1 MFYALAEVQLLDN
14 SIYRAIADRVYLF
27 IGVIAL
33 FMLSSSL
40 LKALVNPDEINKGV
54 IKSFKSLITSVIL
67 VVLIPTIFKYAFS
80 MQSAIL
86 SDNIIGKIFQID
98 LNKFK
103 ETGESPITNS
113 SDSMYEVC
121 NFETEPEKGVVVKD
135 SSGKDSL
142 VNSEITHNECQG
154 NYITLTILE
163 AFLLQTIVIMLKLQI
178 LMEHLGQML
187 DCIWFILEIL
197 IIWQHLQ
204 KMLMTRI
211 KTIAYPIQL

>member
-1 MFYALAEVQLLDN
+1 MLIFNIFESVKDTVVYGIIGLLAVIDGVVFKLVSVFFKLFYALAEVQLLDN

-121 NFETEPEKGVVVKD
+121 NFEIEPEKTVSV
-135 SSGKDSL
+135 
-142 VNSEITHNECQG
+142 
-154 NYITLTILE
+154 
-163 AFLLQTIVIMLKLQI
+163 
-178 LMEHLGQML
+178 
-187 DCIWFILEIL
+187 
-197 IIWQHLQ
+197 
-204 KMLMTRI
+204 
-211 KTIAYPIQL
+211 